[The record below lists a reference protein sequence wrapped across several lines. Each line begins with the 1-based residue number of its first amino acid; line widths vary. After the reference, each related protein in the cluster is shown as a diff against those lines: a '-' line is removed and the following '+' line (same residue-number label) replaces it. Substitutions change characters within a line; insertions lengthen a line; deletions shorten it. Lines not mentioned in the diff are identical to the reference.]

1 MVIPLLNGYTEEM
14 KKSNF
19 LIVLISLTIFWT
31 NIGTVYAKEQTLPS
45 GISAWELKETINQ
58 YVEDNEKTTAGMA
71 YAVFNREG
79 ELASGYY
86 GYADKE
92 NNIKVDKDTV
102 FEWGSA
108 SKLMVWVSVM
118 QLVEQEKISLEA
130 DIQEYLPSDVLK
142 NLNYDADITMLHLMN
157 HSAGFQEDY
166 TDLFIKDVDAYS
178 NLEEAILEHQ
188 PEQIFEP
195 GTVVAYSNWSTAL
208 AAYVVEQVSGMDY
221 VEYVHANIFEPLRM
235 EHSAIA
241 MDLSDNEWVAEKR
254 KELMSYDIT
263 GNELEDAFYYISL
276 YPVGMCTSTLEDFET
291 FAKGLIDENT
301 VLFSDSDTWKEMFTP
316 TDYYY
321 GTEIGR
327 NYHGMWMIPLG
338 VQTIGHGGNT
348 AGCSSYLLMNLESG
362 IGTVVMTN
370 QANETVYNID
380 MMKLIYGEYTDEK
393 YEIDK
398 GNPQGIYKTART
410 FKVGPLK
417 LLNLSY
423 QGDLNEEDVFFV
435 YSVGNPLSKIEY
447 PYVDYYEI
455 TPSEMFVE
463 LAMLGVFILTFI
475 ISLII
480 IVVRGIREIVK
491 KLKKTPKE
499 KGVPY
504 VYFAFAT
511 ELLILIF
518 LTYGYIS
525 IINYEL
531 AVTYQ
536 WAFAVVGI
544 LTVILCLLSVLGCYK
559 TFTIKER
566 KKGYKV
572 VNVLLI
578 INSFSMVVNICY
590 WNLFK
595 FWAL

>member
-1 MVIPLLNGYTEEM
+1 MATEEM
-14 KKSNF
+14 KKRKF
-19 LIVLISLTIFWT
+19 LIVLISFIIFWT
-31 NIGTVYAKEQTLPS
+31 NIGTVCAQEQTLPS
-45 GISAWELKETINQ
+45 GISTSELKETVNQ
-58 YVEDNEKTTAGMA
+58 YVEDNKKTTAGMA
-71 YAVFNREG
+71 YAVFNG
-79 ELASGYY
+79 EQEIASGYY

-92 NNIKVDKDTV
+92 NNIEVDKNTV

-118 QLVEQEKISLEA
+118 QLVEQGKINLEA
-130 DIQEYLPSDVLK
+130 DIQEYLPNAVFK
-142 NLNYDADITMLHLMN
+142 NLNYETDITMIHLMN

-166 TDLFIKDVDAYS
+166 TDLFVKDADAYS
-178 NLEEAILEHQ
+178 NLEEAIWEHQ

-208 AAYVVEQVSGMDY
+208 AAYIVEQVSGMDY
-221 VEYVHANIFEPLRM
+221 VEYVHANIFEPLGM

-254 KELMSYDIT
+254 KELMSYDIA
-263 GNELEDAFYYISL
+263 GNKLEDAFYYISL

-291 FAKGLIDENT
+291 FAKGLMDENT
-301 VLFSDSDTWKEMFTP
+301 VLFTDNDTWKEMFTP
-316 TDYYY
+316 TDYYS
-321 GTEIGR
+321 GTAIGR

-370 QANETVYNID
+370 QANESVYNIE
-380 MMKLIYGEYTDEK
+380 MMELIYGEYTDTK

-463 LAMLGVFILTFI
+463 LAMLGVFILTFM

-480 IVVRGIREIVK
+480 MVVRGIREIVK

-504 VYFAFAT
+504 IYLAFAT
-511 ELLILIF
+511 ELLILTF
-518 LTYGYIS
+518 LIYGYIS
-525 IINYEL
+525 ISNYEL

-544 LTVILCLLSVLGCYK
+544 MTVILCLLLVLGCYK
-559 TFTIKER
+559 TITIKER

-572 VNVLLI
+572 VNFLLI
-578 INSFSMVVNICY
+578 INSFSMIVNIFY
-590 WNLFK
+590 WNFFE
-595 FWAL
+595 FWKL